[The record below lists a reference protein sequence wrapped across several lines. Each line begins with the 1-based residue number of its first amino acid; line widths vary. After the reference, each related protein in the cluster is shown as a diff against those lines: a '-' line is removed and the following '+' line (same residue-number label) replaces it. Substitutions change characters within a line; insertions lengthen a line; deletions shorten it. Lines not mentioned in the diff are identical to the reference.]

1 MLQAA
6 AAAAAPVPAAAPLGA
21 APARKGL
28 HALLSAASA
37 PSLRSSG
44 KVDVL
49 AILGTGD
56 GDDDDTF
63 AGAAA
68 AESLYDDTAAAG
80 ADETPLPD
88 LLQVSPLP
96 PPPLA
101 APHCRPSK

>member
-6 AAAAAPVPAAAPLGA
+6 AAVPAPAAAPLGA

-56 GDDDDTF
+56 GDDDDAYTG
-63 AGAAA
+63 GAAA
-68 AESLYDDTAAAG
+68 AVSLYDDTAAAG
-80 ADETPLPD
+80 ADETPLPE
-88 LLQVSPLP
+88 LLQVTPFP
-96 PPPLA
+96 PP
-101 APHCRPSK
+101 CRPSK